1 MLSQQELIHYSR
13 HIILPEI
20 DEAGQEKLKRSSVLI
35 IGMGGLGSPVAMYLA
50 AAGVGHLI
58 IADHDTVE
66 QSNLQRQTIHSIESI
81 GDSKVESAKQTLE
94 NLNPWVEV
102 ESIENQ
108 LQGDEL
114 NKAVSKADLIID
126 CSDNFPTRFAL
137 NQASVK
143 FNKPLVSG
151 SAIQFNGQVA
161 VFNQTTKSACYKCL
175 YQANQFNEETC
186 ENQGILAPVVGVIG
200 SLQAT
205 EALKILIGIGQSL
218 DSRLLIYDA
227 LNASFKTIGISRD
240 LACEVC
246 SLSR

>member
-1 MLSQQELIHYSR
+1 MLTSQELIHYSR
-13 HIILPEI
+13 HVILPEI
-20 DEAGQEKLKRSSVLI
+20 DEHGQEKLKQSSVLI
-35 IGMGGLGSPVAMYLA
+35 VGAGGLGSPVALYLA
-50 AAGVGHLI
+50 AAGIGKLI

-66 QSNLQRQTIHSIESI
+66 RSNLQRQIIHSIETI

-102 ESIENQ
+102 ESIKNQ

-114 NKAVSKADLIID
+114 NKAVSRADLIID
-126 CSDNFPTRFAL
+126 CSDNYPTRFAL
-137 NQASVK
+137 NQACVESG
-143 FNKPLVSG
+143 KPLVSG

-161 VFNQTTKSACYKCL
+161 VFNQTPQSACYQCL
-175 YQANQFNEETC
+175 YQADLFNEESC

-205 EALKILIGIGQSL
+205 ETIKVLLGLGQSL

-227 LNASFKTIGISRD
+227 LNVCFKIIKVTKD
-240 LACEVC
+240 PACEVC
-246 SLSR
+246 SHT